1 LKHVRVSTTSGAWG
15 QPLRGNAP
23 YHAAPLALHC
33 RERVLK
39 DPTLCGMALLVG
51 LLPALLFGA
60 IAVPALLL
68 GETPSLVEPKEH
80 LSTSIALGIAAWTSA
95 VLTLALSGGIVAA
108 VSAAADGRPVTVGGA
123 MRVVAVRWRELL
135 AWAALRTVLSLVSI
149 ALDRFG
155 VVGRIIETIASIGF
169 AIATIFVLPAIVI
182 SGAMP
187 GEAILTSGRIVKNT
201 FGFTVKTNLRVLTP
215 WLLVGLLSL
224 FVMIIGTVTAVRFA
238 TDVPTWSAAGAI
250 LAVLGLFGFF
260 IACGFQT
267 AVTAAVNTLIYRHG
281 IGLPVPG
288 VDQWSLPRLSNL

>member
-1 LKHVRVSTTSGAWG
+1 
-15 QPLRGNAP
+15 
-23 YHAAPLALHC
+23 
-33 RERVLK
+33 
-39 DPTLCGMALLVG
+39 MALLVG

-80 LSTSIALGIAAWTSA
+80 LSTSIALGIAAWASA

-108 VSAAADGRPVTVGGA
+108 VSAEADGSPVTVGGA
-123 MRVVAVRWRELL
+123 MRVVARRWRELL
-135 AWAALRTVLSLVSI
+135 AWAVLRTVLSVVSI
-149 ALDRFG
+149 ALDRLG
-155 VVGRIIETIASIGF
+155 VLGRIIETIASIGF

-187 GEAILTSGRIVKNT
+187 GEAIITSGRM
-201 FGFTVKTNLRVLTP
+201 VKTNLRVLTP

-224 FVMIIGTVTAVRFA
+224 FVMIIGTVTATRFA

-267 AVTAAVNTLIYRHG
+267 AASAALNTLIYRHG

-288 VDQWSLPRLSNL
+288 VDQWSLPRLNNL